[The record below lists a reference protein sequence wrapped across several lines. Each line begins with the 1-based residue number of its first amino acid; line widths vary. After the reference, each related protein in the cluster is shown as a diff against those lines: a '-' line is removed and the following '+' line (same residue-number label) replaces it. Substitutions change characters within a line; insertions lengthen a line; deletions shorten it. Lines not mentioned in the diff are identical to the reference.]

1 MKTYALLFF
10 LVGGWDTDES
20 VVLWGPVET
29 SHMKNGGG
37 ATSCQAEN
45 GEGQI

>member
-1 MKTYALLFF
+1 MPFYFF
-10 LVGGWDTDES
+10 GGRGDTDES
-20 VVLWGPVET
+20 VELWGPVET